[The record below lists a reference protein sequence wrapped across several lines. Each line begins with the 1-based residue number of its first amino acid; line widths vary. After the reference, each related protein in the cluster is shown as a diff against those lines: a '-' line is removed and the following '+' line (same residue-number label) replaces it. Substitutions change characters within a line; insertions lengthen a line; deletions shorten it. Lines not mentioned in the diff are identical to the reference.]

1 LDFARKFH
9 ILKKKAMKKIL
20 LVISLVSF
28 SINAQK
34 SFTSLSELRSMYYQ
48 DQITC
53 NSYEQQKLIKN
64 YIEVDS
70 VNEKT
75 LNRIN
80 YLRSLVKNNKLML
93 DSAACVYAKNYARQM
108 TETGIF
114 QHSNYHNTI
123 YNCENI
129 LYIDRHI
136 KSPVLQSLPAEIVS
150 VWANS
155 PGHAV
160 GLNYPAK
167 KAGLGIAYKII
178 DDCTIRIYAVYVS
191 TEKI

>member
-1 LDFARKFH
+1 
-9 ILKKKAMKKIL
+9 MKKIL

-28 SINAQK
+28 NVNAQK

-80 YLRSLVKNNKLML
+80 HLRSLVHSNKLML
-93 DSAACVYAKNYARQM
+93 DSAACVYAKNYAQQM
-108 TETGIF
+108 VETGIF
-114 QHSNYHNTI
+114 QHSNFEVKSYL
-123 YNCENI
+123 CENI
-129 LYIDRHI
+129 LYIDKHV

-150 VWANS
+150 IWTNS
-155 PGHAV
+155 YYHAIN
-160 GLNYPAK
+160 LNYPAK

-191 TEKI
+191 TEKIN